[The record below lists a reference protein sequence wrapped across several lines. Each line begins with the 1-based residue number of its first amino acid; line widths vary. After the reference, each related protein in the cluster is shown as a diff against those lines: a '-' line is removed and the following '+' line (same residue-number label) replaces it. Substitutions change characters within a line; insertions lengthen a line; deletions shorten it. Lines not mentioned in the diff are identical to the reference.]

1 MSSLCI
7 TFSRLFR
14 AELPSSKKATAMG
27 GTATTGGSVME
38 AVSSSGIQNSTSA
51 LRTHPPCWSSTAS
64 KTKKAPDCRS
74 EKIGQ
79 YDPKMF
85 FMIQAEVIRC
95 AEKLAA
101 DASKTK
107 S

>member
-1 MSSLCI
+1 MLI
-7 TFSRLFR
+7 YYT
-14 AELPSSKKATAMG
+14 TG
-27 GTATTGGSVME
+27 TTGGSVME
-38 AVSSSGIQNSTSA
+38 AVSSSGIQSSTSA

-64 KTKKAPDCRS
+64 KTKKARDCRS

-85 FMIQAEVIRC
+85 FFFIQAEVIRC

-101 DASKTK
+101 DASKAK